1 MRSCPPSNRRRPAS
15 HAVRLLAALAI
26 CGAFAGSAEAGDG
39 AALAAPL
46 DLRADG
52 ALAATRGSPLVVFF
66 SLPECQYCAVVRRN
80 YLAPLTRAPRAADRL
95 VVRELELT
103 SPATLAGFHG
113 ERTSGSLLAAR
124 YGLAVAPS
132 VVMLDRDGKLLA
144 APLLGGDVAGMYGAY
159 LDRALDE
166 ARAKLAG
173 AATARSTDP
182 QP

>member
-1 MRSCPPSNRRRPAS
+1 M
-15 HAVRLLAALAI
+15 
-26 CGAFAGSAEAGDG
+26 
-39 AALAAPL
+39 
-46 DLRADG
+46 
-52 ALAATRGSPLVVFF
+52 
-66 SLPECQYCAVVRRN
+66 
-80 YLAPLTRAPRAADRL
+80 
-95 VVRELELT
+95 
-103 SPATLAGFHG
+103 
-113 ERTSGSLLAAR
+113 LAAR

>member
-1 MRSCPPSNRRRPAS
+1 M
-15 HAVRLLAALAI
+15 LAALAI
-26 CGAFAGSAEAGDG
+26 CGAFAGSAEA
-39 AALAAPL
+39 AASAVLAAPA

-52 ALAATRGSPLVVFF
+52 ALAATRSSPLIVLF
-66 SLPECQYCAVVRRN
+66 SLPGCQYCTVVRRN
-80 YLAPLTRAPRAADRL
+80 YLAPLTRLPREADRF

-103 SPATLAGFHG
+103 GTAPLAGFHG
-113 ERTSGSLLAAR
+113 EQTNGSMLAAR
-124 YGLAVAPS
+124 YGLRVAPA
-132 VVMLDRDGKLLA
+132 VVMLDREGKLLA

-173 AATARSTDP
+173 AAAVRSIDP

>member
-1 MRSCPPSNRRRPAS
+1 MRSYSSSNRRRPAS
-15 HAVRLLAALAI
+15 HAVPLLAALAI
-26 CGAFAGSAEAGDG
+26 CGVFAGSAEA
-39 AALAAPL
+39 AASPALAAPV
-46 DLRADG
+46 DLHADG
-52 ALAATRGSPLVVFF
+52 ALAATRGSPLVVLF

-80 YLAPLTRAPRAADRL
+80 YLAPLTRTPREADRL

-103 SPATLAGFHG
+103 STTPLAGFHG

-132 VVMLDRDGKLLA
+132 VVMLDRDGKLLT

-166 ARAKLAG
+166 ARAKLEG
-173 AATARSTDP
+173 AASLRSIDP
-182 QP
+182 KP